1 MDVHNIEKKDFLK
14 WSPAPFNRWF
24 GVAFDFIT
32 AERQSRVSFEVHVEN
47 VGVLSDGSYHFRVN
61 RDKHIFIDDYEPD
74 LVIDEIAVKCSEFI
88 YPLDIQVSAEGVWT
102 GRTIHAEL
110 IKRWPDFKQK
120 MLDEY
125 NGGYIVHYLNKM
137 EENVLDHKKFS
148 KALEKDLFLTLF
160 FRSTA
165 AIFRQ
170 KEPVKTS
177 LFPLVP
183 TETAFYYEITAE
195 INVEEDR
202 ITAKLRGNLD
212 PDTPVFVY
220 STIPTQTELEI
231 NYVIDP
237 ELNQIR
243 TIWGS
248 GFAELKTGR
257 METRF
262 SAFHIKDRDVAVE
275 MTENKADRTL
285 YYLG

>member
-47 VGVLSDGSYHFRVN
+47 VGMLSDGSYHFRVN

-88 YPLDIQVSAEGVWT
+88 YPLDIQVSTEGVWT

-275 MTENKADRTL
+275 VTENKADRTL

>member
-14 WSPAPFNRWF
+14 WSPAPFSRWF

-47 VGVLSDGSYHFRVN
+47 VGMLSDGSYHFRVN

-275 MTENKADRTL
+275 VTENKADRTL

>member
-1 MDVHNIEKKDFLK
+1 MDVHNIEKRDSLK

-32 AERQSRVSFEVHVEN
+32 TERQSRVSFEVQVEN
-47 VGVLSDGSYHFRVN
+47 IGMLSDGSYHFRVN

-160 FRSTA
+160 FKSTA

-170 KEPVKTS
+170 KEPVTTS

-183 TETAFYYEITAE
+183 TESAFYYEITAE

-202 ITAKLRGNLD
+202 TTAKLTGHLD
-212 PDTPVFVY
+212 PDTPVFIY
-220 STIPTQTELEI
+220 STIPAETELEI
-231 NYVIDP
+231 NYVMDS
-237 ELNQIR
+237 EFNQIR

-275 MTENKADRTL
+275 MTKDKADRTL

>member
-1 MDVHNIEKKDFLK
+1 MDVHNIEKKDHLK
-14 WSPAPFNRWF
+14 WGPAPFSRWF
-24 GVAFDFIT
+24 GVAIDFIT
-32 AERQSRVSFEVHVEN
+32 AEKNSRVSFEIHVEN
-47 VGVLSDGSYHFRVN
+47 VGMLSDGSYHFRIN
-61 RDKHIFIDDYEPD
+61 RDKHIFIDEYEPD

-88 YPLDIQVSAEGVWT
+88 YPLDIQVSPEGVWT
-102 GRTIHAEL
+102 GRTIHGEL

-160 FRSTA
+160 FKSTA

-170 KEPVKTS
+170 KELVTTAA
-177 LFPLVP
+177 FPTVP
-183 TETAFYYEITAE
+183 TESSFYYAITAE

-202 ITAKLRGNLD
+202 TTAKITGTLD

-220 STIPTQTELEI
+220 SKIPTQTEIEI
-231 NYVIDP
+231 NYVLEP

-248 GFAELKTGR
+248 GFAELNTGR
-257 METRF
+257 VETRF
-262 SAFHIKDRDVAVE
+262 TAFHIKDRDMAAEVAE
-275 MTENKADRTL
+275 KKADGTL
-285 YYLG
+285 YYIG